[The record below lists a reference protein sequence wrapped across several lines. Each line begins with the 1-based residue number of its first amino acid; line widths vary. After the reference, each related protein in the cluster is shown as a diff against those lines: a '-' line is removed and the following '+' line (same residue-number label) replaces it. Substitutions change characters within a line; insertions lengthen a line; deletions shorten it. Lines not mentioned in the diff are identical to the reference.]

1 MAAPEGG
8 AQATE
13 SRAPWQRGGN
23 ATGWRARTPTQP
35 PVGRL
40 GRKKLVLRPTTSHST
55 GLSLHSRLRMI
66 RCPGGA
72 GVARGVTEEGS
83 RKSGGVGIAA
93 EKRNR
98 VNGEIRAERLRLIGE
113 DGSQLGIV
121 SVEEALAE
129 AEQRGFDVVE
139 MSPNADP
146 PVCRLMDYGK
156 FQFQQSKKRQAAR
169 RKQQQTQIKEVKFRP
184 GTDFSDYQV
193 KLRNLR
199 RFLDHGHKIK
209 VTLWFRGREM
219 AHQELGLK
227 LLRRIEGDLEDDA
240 KVEQFPKLEGRRLAM
255 VMTPRRPP
263 SARQPRRQTGSQE
276 NDVSPGEEGG
286 AGESRPAAEAAH
298 DEAALAN

>member
-1 MAAPEGG
+1 VDTNRESGG
-8 AQATE
+8 A
-13 SRAPWQRGGN
+13 
-23 ATGWRARTPTQP
+23 
-35 PVGRL
+35 
-40 GRKKLVLRPTTSHST
+40 
-55 GLSLHSRLRMI
+55 
-66 RCPGGA
+66 
-72 GVARGVTEEGS
+72 
-83 RKSGGVGIAA
+83 GIAA

-98 VNGEIRAERLRLIGE
+98 VNGEIRAESLRLIGE

-121 SVEEALAE
+121 SMDEALAE

-156 FQFQQSKKRQAAR
+156 FQFQQSKKKQAAR

-184 GTDFSDYQV
+184 GTDDGDYRV

-227 LLRRIEGDLEDDA
+227 LLRRIEGDLEEEA
-240 KVEQFPKLEGRRLAM
+240 KVEQFPKLEGRRLGM
-255 VMTPRRPP
+255 VMTPRKPP
-263 SARQPRRQTGSQE
+263 PVRQNRKDSDELEREPP
-276 NDVSPGEEGG
+276 D
-286 AGESRPAAEAAH
+286 APAAPAPGPEEAVR
-298 DEAALAN
+298 DEAAAAG

>member
-1 MAAPEGG
+1 MIRRLAAWGTVRGAVDADRDNGG
-8 AQATE
+8 A
-13 SRAPWQRGGN
+13 
-23 ATGWRARTPTQP
+23 
-35 PVGRL
+35 
-40 GRKKLVLRPTTSHST
+40 
-55 GLSLHSRLRMI
+55 
-66 RCPGGA
+66 
-72 GVARGVTEEGS
+72 
-83 RKSGGVGIAA
+83 GIAA

-113 DGSQLGIV
+113 DGTQLGIV
-121 SVEEALAE
+121 SVDEALAE

-169 RKQQQTQIKEVKFRP
+169 RRQQQTQIKEVKFRP
-184 GTDFSDYQV
+184 GTDDGDYRV

-227 LLRRIEGDLEDDA
+227 LLQRIECDLEEEA

-255 VMTPRRPP
+255 VMTPRK
-263 SARQPRRQTGSQE
+263 
-276 NDVSPGEEGG
+276 
-286 AGESRPAAEAAH
+286 PAAARPSRNHPGAAETEPPAVSTGPNGPTPVSDSNEVVR
-298 DEAALAN
+298 DEVAAAG

>member
-1 MAAPEGG
+1 
-8 AQATE
+8 
-13 SRAPWQRGGN
+13 
-23 ATGWRARTPTQP
+23 
-35 PVGRL
+35 
-40 GRKKLVLRPTTSHST
+40 
-55 GLSLHSRLRMI
+55 MI
-66 RCPGGA
+66 RRLAGR
-72 GVARGVTEEGS
+72 GVARRATGTY
-83 RKSGGVGIAA
+83 RDNGGAGIAA

-98 VNGEIRAERLRLIGE
+98 VNGEIRVERLRLIGE
-113 DGSQLGIV
+113 DGTQLGIV

-129 AEQRGFDVVE
+129 AEERGFDVVE

-184 GTDFSDYQV
+184 GTDDGDYRV

-227 LLRRIEGDLEDDA
+227 LLKRIEGDLEEEA

-255 VMTPRRPP
+255 VMTPRRPV
-263 SARQPRRQTGSQE
+263 AVRQGR
-276 NDVSPGEEGG
+276 
-286 AGESRPAAEAAH
+286 RPATAERREDAPGTDADQGGPREGSGERVREEAA
-298 DEAALAN
+298 AAR

>member
-1 MAAPEGG
+1 MHGTVDTNRENGG
-8 AQATE
+8 A
-13 SRAPWQRGGN
+13 
-23 ATGWRARTPTQP
+23 
-35 PVGRL
+35 
-40 GRKKLVLRPTTSHST
+40 
-55 GLSLHSRLRMI
+55 
-66 RCPGGA
+66 
-72 GVARGVTEEGS
+72 
-83 RKSGGVGIAA
+83 GIAA

-113 DGSQLGIV
+113 DGTQLGIV
-121 SVEEALAE
+121 SVDEALAE

-169 RKQQQTQIKEVKFRP
+169 RRQQQTQIKEVKFRP
-184 GTDFSDYQV
+184 GTDDGDYRV

-219 AHQELGLK
+219 AHQDLGLK
-227 LLRRIEGDLEDDA
+227 LLQRIEGDLEEEA

-255 VMTPRRPP
+255 VMTPRKPAAARP
-263 SARQPRRQTGSQE
+263 SRKH
-276 NDVSPGEEGG
+276 PGETEK
-286 AGESRPAAEAAH
+286 EPPANSATPASAPGSNEVVVR
-298 DEAALAN
+298 DEAAAAG

>member
-1 MAAPEGG
+1 
-8 AQATE
+8 
-13 SRAPWQRGGN
+13 
-23 ATGWRARTPTQP
+23 
-35 PVGRL
+35 
-40 GRKKLVLRPTTSHST
+40 
-55 GLSLHSRLRMI
+55 MI
-66 RCPGGA
+66 RRQA
-72 GVARGVTEEGS
+72 ARGAVRGTVGTN
-83 RKSGGVGIAA
+83 RDSGGVGIAA

-113 DGSQLGIV
+113 DGAQLGIV
-121 SVEEALAE
+121 SVDEALAE
-129 AEQRGFDVVE
+129 GEQRGFDVVE

-184 GTDFSDYQV
+184 GTDDGDYQV

-219 AHQELGLK
+219 AHQDLGLK
-227 LLRRIEGDLEDDA
+227 LLQRVEGDLEEEA

-255 VMTPRRPP
+255 VMTPRKPP
-263 SARQPRRQTGSQE
+263 AARQSRRPEPTVGKERLADPPAS
-276 NDVSPGEEGG
+276 V
-286 AGESRPAAEAAH
+286 PAADEGMRHEAVAG
-298 DEAALAN
+298 

>member
-1 MAAPEGG
+1 MRGTADTDRESGG
-8 AQATE
+8 A
-13 SRAPWQRGGN
+13 
-23 ATGWRARTPTQP
+23 
-35 PVGRL
+35 
-40 GRKKLVLRPTTSHST
+40 
-55 GLSLHSRLRMI
+55 
-66 RCPGGA
+66 
-72 GVARGVTEEGS
+72 
-83 RKSGGVGIAA
+83 GIAA

-113 DGSQLGIV
+113 DGAQLGIL
-121 SVEEALAE
+121 SVDEALAE

-169 RKQQQTQIKEVKFRP
+169 RRQQQTQIKEVKFRP
-184 GTDFSDYQV
+184 GTDDGDYQV

-227 LLRRIEGDLEDDA
+227 LLQRIEGDLEEEA

-255 VMTPRRPP
+255 VMTPRKPAP
-263 SARQPRRQTGSQE
+263 ARQARRPTEAAEKG
-276 NDVSPGEEGG
+276 PP
-286 AGESRPAAEAAH
+286 AGPAAPIREADDGVRGEAA
-298 DEAALAN
+298 AR

>member
-1 MAAPEGG
+1 MIRRLAARSTVHGAVDTNRDSGG
-8 AQATE
+8 A
-13 SRAPWQRGGN
+13 
-23 ATGWRARTPTQP
+23 
-35 PVGRL
+35 
-40 GRKKLVLRPTTSHST
+40 
-55 GLSLHSRLRMI
+55 
-66 RCPGGA
+66 
-72 GVARGVTEEGS
+72 
-83 RKSGGVGIAA
+83 GIAA

-113 DGSQLGIV
+113 DGTQLGIV
-121 SVEEALAE
+121 SVDEALAE

-169 RKQQQTQIKEVKFRP
+169 RRQQQTQIKEVKFRP
-184 GTDFSDYQV
+184 GTDDGDYRV

-199 RFLDHGHKIK
+199 RFLHHGHKIK

-227 LLRRIEGDLEDDA
+227 LLQRVEGDLEEEA

-255 VMTPRRPP
+255 VMTPRKPAN
-263 SARQPRRQTGSQE
+263 ARQGRRHDTAEE
-276 NDVSPGEEGG
+276 NERPTEPAVPAPGAGG
-286 AGESRPAAEAAH
+286 AVR
-298 DEAALAN
+298 DEAAAAD

>member
-1 MAAPEGG
+1 MSIPDRVSMIRRQAARSTVRGTVGTNRGSGG
-8 AQATE
+8 A
-13 SRAPWQRGGN
+13 
-23 ATGWRARTPTQP
+23 
-35 PVGRL
+35 
-40 GRKKLVLRPTTSHST
+40 
-55 GLSLHSRLRMI
+55 
-66 RCPGGA
+66 
-72 GVARGVTEEGS
+72 
-83 RKSGGVGIAA
+83 GIAA

-113 DGSQLGIV
+113 DGAQLGIV
-121 SVEEALAE
+121 SVDEALAE

-184 GTDFSDYQV
+184 GTDDGDYQV

-219 AHQELGLK
+219 AHQDLGLK
-227 LLRRIEGDLEDDA
+227 LLQRIEGDLEEEA

-255 VMTPRRPP
+255 VMTPRKPAA
-263 SARQPRRQTGSQE
+263 ARQSR
-276 NDVSPGEEGG
+276 
-286 AGESRPAAEAAH
+286 RPASTAEKAHPVDPAASVRSSGEGVR
-298 DEAALAN
+298 DEAAAG

>member
-1 MAAPEGG
+1 MHVTAESVRDIGG
-8 AQATE
+8 AA
-13 SRAPWQRGGN
+13 
-23 ATGWRARTPTQP
+23 
-35 PVGRL
+35 
-40 GRKKLVLRPTTSHST
+40 
-55 GLSLHSRLRMI
+55 
-66 RCPGGA
+66 
-72 GVARGVTEEGS
+72 
-83 RKSGGVGIAA
+83 IAA

-113 DGSQLGIV
+113 DGTQLGIV
-121 SVEEALAE
+121 SAEEALAQGE
-129 AEQRGFDVVE
+129 ERGFDVVE

-184 GTDFSDYQV
+184 GTDDGDYQV

-209 VTLWFRGREM
+209 ITLWFRGREM
-219 AHQELGLK
+219 AHQDLGQK
-227 LLRRIEGDLEDDA
+227 LLRRIEGDLEEDA

-263 SARQPRRQTGSQE
+263 AARLGRRPQTPE
-276 NDVSPGEEGG
+276 EREELLPGDGDTNAATEAGG
-286 AGESRPAAEAAH
+286 TMH
-298 DEAALAN
+298 DEVAAAR

>member
-1 MAAPEGG
+1 MRGAVKANRDSGG
-8 AQATE
+8 A
-13 SRAPWQRGGN
+13 
-23 ATGWRARTPTQP
+23 
-35 PVGRL
+35 
-40 GRKKLVLRPTTSHST
+40 
-55 GLSLHSRLRMI
+55 
-66 RCPGGA
+66 
-72 GVARGVTEEGS
+72 
-83 RKSGGVGIAA
+83 GIAA

-113 DGSQLGIV
+113 DGTQLGIV
-121 SVEEALAE
+121 SVDEALAE

-169 RKQQQTQIKEVKFRP
+169 RRQQQTQIKEVKFRP
-184 GTDFSDYQV
+184 GTDDGDYRV

-219 AHQELGLK
+219 AHQDLGLK
-227 LLRRIEGDLEDDA
+227 LLQRIEGDLEEEA

-255 VMTPRRPP
+255 VMTPRKPP
-263 SARQPRRQTGSQE
+263 PARQSRRH
-276 NDVSPGEEGG
+276 
-286 AGESRPAAEAAH
+286 AAEADREPPPAAPASGSVPGSAAPVPGPDEGVR
-298 DEAALAN
+298 DEAAAAG